1 MTVTLRLRK
10 FFQIPRTSLEI
21 QRYACDCILT
31 HPNNCMIMKTIQ
43 SIALL
48 SAIVAAPSVLADVE
62 IQVPSSVDILAVNE
76 AKPDLDGGLF
86 SSHKTLTLPDGQNQ
100 IVFQY
105 QLAFDKGNDRE
116 FVDSDAVIATFD
128 ATDTTVTFDLPKYRN
143 TAEAKSGF
151 KNLEW
156 SLVDENQNEI
166 SVKQDKLVKD
176 GMQIGRKYPQEAK
189 EYNQKGGI
197 AALAIGTTAGA
208 TAAVVQP
215 VTLPAKI
222 DGNAANTAE
231 EMLYFWYE
239 KADAETKQ
247 KFKDYVNK

>member
-1 MTVTLRLRK
+1 
-10 FFQIPRTSLEI
+10 
-21 QRYACDCILT
+21 
-31 HPNNCMIMKTIQ
+31 MKTLQ

-48 SAIVAAPSVLADVE
+48 STIIVAPNVLADVTIE
-62 IQVPSSVDILAVNE
+62 VPSSADALVDVLAVNE
-76 AKPDLDGGLF
+76 AKPDLDGGFF
-86 SSHKTLTLPDGQNQ
+86 SSSKTITVPDGVNQ
-100 IVFQY
+100 IVFKY
-105 QLAFDKGNDRE
+105 QLAFSQGNDRE
-116 FVDSDAVIATFD
+116 FVDSDTIIATFD
-128 ATDTTVTFDLPKYRN
+128 AADTALTFDMPKFRN
-143 TAEAKSGF
+143 TNEAKKGIQ
-151 KNLEW
+151 NLDW
-156 SLVDENQNEI
+156 KLVDENQNAI

-176 GMQIGRKYPQEAK
+176 GMQIGRKYPQEAR

-197 AALAIGTTAGA
+197 AALTVGASAGA
-208 TAAVVQP
+208 AAVAQP

>member
-1 MTVTLRLRK
+1 
-10 FFQIPRTSLEI
+10 
-21 QRYACDCILT
+21 
-31 HPNNCMIMKTIQ
+31 MKTLQ

-48 SAIVAAPSVLADVE
+48 STIIVAPNVLADVTIE
-62 IQVPSSVDILAVNE
+62 VPSSADALVEVLAVNE
-76 AKPDLDGGLF
+76 AKPDLDGGFF
-86 SSHKTLTLPDGQNQ
+86 SSSKTITVPDGVNQ
-100 IVFQY
+100 IVFKY
-105 QLAFDKGNDRE
+105 QLAFSQGNDRE
-116 FVDSDAVIATFD
+116 FVDSDTIIATFD
-128 ATDTTVTFDLPKYRN
+128 AADTELTFDMPKFRN
-143 TAEAKSGF
+143 TNEAKKGLQ
-151 KNLEW
+151 NLDW
-156 SLVDENQNEI
+156 KLVDENQNAI

-176 GMQIGRKYPQEAK
+176 GMQIGRKYPQEAR

-197 AALAIGTTAGA
+197 AALTVGASAGA
-208 TAAVVQP
+208 AAVAQP

>member
-1 MTVTLRLRK
+1 
-10 FFQIPRTSLEI
+10 
-21 QRYACDCILT
+21 
-31 HPNNCMIMKTIQ
+31 MIMKTLQ

-48 SAIVAAPSVLADVE
+48 STIIVAPHVLADVE

-76 AKPDLDGGLF
+76 AKPDLDGSLF
-86 SSHKTLTLPDGQNQ
+86 SSYKTLTVPDGQNQ

-116 FVDSDAVIATFD
+116 FIDSDAIIATFS
-128 ATDTTVTFDLPKYRN
+128 ATDAVLTFDMPKYRN
-143 TAEAKSGF
+143 TAEAKKSLQ
-151 KNLEW
+151 NLDW
-156 SLVDENQNEI
+156 KLVDENQNAI
-166 SVKQDKLVKD
+166 SVKQDKLIKD

-197 AALAIGTTAGA
+197 AALTLGTSAGA
-208 TAAVVQP
+208 AAVAQP

>member
-1 MTVTLRLRK
+1 
-10 FFQIPRTSLEI
+10 
-21 QRYACDCILT
+21 
-31 HPNNCMIMKTIQ
+31 MKTLK

-48 SAIVAAPSVLADVE
+48 STIIAAPQVLADVTIE
-62 IQVPSSVDILAVNE
+62 VPSSADALVEVLAVNE
-76 AKPDLDGGLF
+76 AKPDLDGGFF
-86 SSHKTLTLPDGQNQ
+86 SSSKTITVPDGVNQ
-100 IVFQY
+100 IVFKY
-105 QLAFDKGNDRE
+105 QLAFSQGNDRE
-116 FVDSDAVIATFD
+116 FVDSDTIIATFD
-128 ATDTTVTFDLPKYRN
+128 ATDTALTFDMPKFRN
-143 TAEAKSGF
+143 TNEAKKGLQ
-151 KNLEW
+151 NLDW
-156 SLVDENQNEI
+156 KLVDENQNAI
-166 SVKQDKLVKD
+166 SVKQDKLIKD

-197 AALAIGTTAGA
+197 AALTVGASAGA
-208 TAAVVQP
+208 AAAVEQP

>member
-1 MTVTLRLRK
+1 
-10 FFQIPRTSLEI
+10 
-21 QRYACDCILT
+21 
-31 HPNNCMIMKTIQ
+31 MKTLQ

-48 SAIVAAPSVLADVE
+48 STIIVAPHVLADVTIE
-62 IQVPSSVDILAVNE
+62 VPSSVDVLAVNE
-76 AKPDLDGGLF
+76 AKPDLDGSLF
-86 SSHKTLTLPDGQNQ
+86 SSHKTLTVPDGQNQ

-116 FVDSDAVIATFD
+116 FVDSDAVIATFS
-128 ATDTTVTFDLPKYRN
+128 ATDAALTFDMPKYRN
-143 TAEAKSGF
+143 TAEAKKGF
-151 KNLEW
+151 KNLDW
-156 SLVDENQNEI
+156 KLVDEDQNAI

-176 GMQIGRKYPQEAK
+176 GMQIGRKFPQEAK
-189 EYNQKGGI
+189 EYNKKGGI
-197 AALAIGTTAGA
+197 AALAMGTATGATAGA

>member
-1 MTVTLRLRK
+1 
-10 FFQIPRTSLEI
+10 
-21 QRYACDCILT
+21 
-31 HPNNCMIMKTIQ
+31 MKTLQ

-48 SAIVAAPSVLADVE
+48 STIIVAPNVLADVTIE
-62 IQVPSSVDILAVNE
+62 VPSSADALVEVLAVNE
-76 AKPDLDGGLF
+76 AKPDLDGGFF
-86 SSHKTLTLPDGQNQ
+86 SSSKTITVPDGVNQ
-100 IVFQY
+100 IVFKY
-105 QLAFDKGNDRE
+105 QLAFSQGNDRE
-116 FVDSDAVIATFD
+116 FVDSDTIIATFD
-128 ATDTTVTFDLPKYRN
+128 AADTALTFDMPKFRN
-143 TAEAKSGF
+143 TNEAKKGLQ
-151 KNLEW
+151 NLDW
-156 SLVDENQNEI
+156 KLVDENQNAI

-176 GMQIGRKYPQEAK
+176 GMQIGRKYPQEAR

-197 AALAIGTTAGA
+197 AALTVGASAG
-208 TAAVVQP
+208 AAVVAQP

>member
-1 MTVTLRLRK
+1 
-10 FFQIPRTSLEI
+10 
-21 QRYACDCILT
+21 
-31 HPNNCMIMKTIQ
+31 MKTLQ

-48 SAIVAAPSVLADVE
+48 STIIVAPHVLADVTIE
-62 IQVPSSVDILAVNE
+62 VPSSVDVLAVNE
-76 AKPDLDGGLF
+76 AKPDLDGSLF
-86 SSHKTLTLPDGQNQ
+86 SSHKTLTVPDGQNQ

-116 FVDSDAVIATFD
+116 FIDSDAIIATFD
-128 ATDTTVTFDLPKYRN
+128 AADTTLTFEMPKFRN
-143 TAEAKSGF
+143 VSEAKKGF
-151 KNLEW
+151 NNLDW
-156 SLVDENQNEI
+156 KLIDDNQNVI

-197 AALAIGTTAGA
+197 AALTIG
-208 TAAVVQP
+208 TAAVATTAIVQP

-222 DGNAANTAE
+222 DSTAGNTAE

>member
-1 MTVTLRLRK
+1 
-10 FFQIPRTSLEI
+10 
-21 QRYACDCILT
+21 
-31 HPNNCMIMKTIQ
+31 MIMKTLQ

-48 SAIVAAPSVLADVE
+48 STIIVAPHVLADVTIE
-62 IQVPSSVDILAVNE
+62 VPSSVDVLAVNE
-76 AKPDLDGGLF
+76 AKPDLDGSLF
-86 SSHKTLTLPDGQNQ
+86 SSYKTLSLPDGQNQ

-116 FVDSDAVIATFD
+116 FVDSDAVIATFS
-128 ATDTTVTFDLPKYRN
+128 ATDAALTFDMPKYRN
-143 TAEAKSGF
+143 TAEAKKGF
-151 KNLEW
+151 KNLDW
-156 SLVDENQNEI
+156 KLVDEDQNAI

-176 GMQIGRKYPQEAK
+176 GMQIGRKFPQEAK
-189 EYNQKGGI
+189 EYNKKGGI
-197 AALAIGTTAGA
+197 AALAMGTA
-208 TAAVVQP
+208 AAVVQP

-222 DGNAANTAE
+222 DANAANTAE

>member
-1 MTVTLRLRK
+1 
-10 FFQIPRTSLEI
+10 
-21 QRYACDCILT
+21 
-31 HPNNCMIMKTIQ
+31 MKTLQ

-48 SAIVAAPSVLADVE
+48 STIIVAPNVLADVTIE
-62 IQVPSSVDILAVNE
+62 VPSSADALVEVLAVNE
-76 AKPDLDGGLF
+76 AKPDLDGGFF
-86 SSHKTLTLPDGQNQ
+86 SSSKTITVPDGVNQ
-100 IVFQY
+100 IVFKY
-105 QLAFDKGNDRE
+105 QLAFSQGNDRE
-116 FVDSDAVIATFD
+116 FVDSDTIIATFD
-128 ATDTTVTFDLPKYRN
+128 AADTALTFDMPKFRN
-143 TAEAKSGF
+143 TNEAKKGLQ
-151 KNLEW
+151 NLDW
-156 SLVDENQNEI
+156 KLVDENQNAI

-176 GMQIGRKYPQEAK
+176 GMQIGRKYPQEAR

-197 AALAIGTTAGA
+197 AALTVGASAGA
-208 TAAVVQP
+208 AAVAQP

>member
-1 MTVTLRLRK
+1 
-10 FFQIPRTSLEI
+10 
-21 QRYACDCILT
+21 
-31 HPNNCMIMKTIQ
+31 MKTLQ

-48 SAIVAAPSVLADVE
+48 STIIAAPQVLADVTIE
-62 IQVPSSVDILAVNE
+62 VPSSADALVEVLAVNE
-76 AKPDLDGGLF
+76 AKPDLDGGFF
-86 SSHKTLTLPDGQNQ
+86 SSSKTITVPDGVNQ
-100 IVFQY
+100 IVFKY
-105 QLAFDKGNDRE
+105 QLAFSQGNDRE
-116 FVDSDAVIATFD
+116 FVDSDTIIATFD
-128 ATDTTVTFDLPKYRN
+128 ATDTALTFDMPKFRN
-143 TAEAKSGF
+143 TNEAKKGF
-151 KNLEW
+151 QNLDW
-156 SLVDENQNEI
+156 KLVDENQNAI
-166 SVKQDKLVKD
+166 SVKEDKLIKD

-197 AALAIGTTAGA
+197 AALTVGASAGA
-208 TAAVVQP
+208 AAAVAQP

>member
-1 MTVTLRLRK
+1 
-10 FFQIPRTSLEI
+10 
-21 QRYACDCILT
+21 
-31 HPNNCMIMKTIQ
+31 MKTIQ

-48 SAIVAAPSVLADVE
+48 SAIVAAPAVLADVE

-86 SSHKTLTLPDGQNQ
+86 SSHKTLTVPDGENQ

-116 FVDSDAVIATFD
+116 FVDSDAIIATFS
-128 ATDTTVTFDLPKYRN
+128 ATDAALTFDMPKYRN
-143 TAEAKSGF
+143 TAEAKKGF
-151 KNLEW
+151 DNLDW
-156 SLVDENQNEI
+156 KLVDENQNAI

-176 GMQIGRKYPQEAK
+176 GMQIGRKFPQEAK

-208 TAAVVQP
+208 TVAVVQP

>member
-1 MTVTLRLRK
+1 
-10 FFQIPRTSLEI
+10 
-21 QRYACDCILT
+21 
-31 HPNNCMIMKTIQ
+31 MKTLK

-48 SAIVAAPSVLADVE
+48 STIIAAPHAFADVTIE
-62 IQVPSSVDILAVNE
+62 VPSSADALVEVLAVNE
-76 AKPDLDGGLF
+76 AKPALEGGFF
-86 SSHKTLTLPDGQNQ
+86 SSSKTITVPDGVNQ
-100 IVFQY
+100 IVFKY
-105 QLAFDKGNDRE
+105 QLAFSQGNDRE
-116 FVDSDAVIATFD
+116 FVDSDTIIATFD
-128 ATDTTVTFDLPKYRN
+128 ATDTALTFDMPKFRN
-143 TAEAKSGF
+143 TNEAKKGLQ
-151 KNLEW
+151 NLDW
-156 SLVDENQNEI
+156 KLVDENQNAI
-166 SVKQDKLVKD
+166 SVKQDKLIKD

-197 AALAIGTTAGA
+197 AALTLGASAGTA
-208 TAAVVQP
+208 AAVVQP

>member
-1 MTVTLRLRK
+1 
-10 FFQIPRTSLEI
+10 
-21 QRYACDCILT
+21 
-31 HPNNCMIMKTIQ
+31 MKTLQ

-48 SAIVAAPSVLADVE
+48 STIIAAPQVLADVTIE
-62 IQVPSSVDILAVNE
+62 VPSSADALVEVLAVNE
-76 AKPDLDGGLF
+76 AKPDLDGGFF
-86 SSHKTLTLPDGQNQ
+86 SSSKTITVPDGVNQ
-100 IVFQY
+100 IVFKY
-105 QLAFDKGNDRE
+105 QLAFSQGNDRE
-116 FVDSDAVIATFD
+116 FVDSDTIIATFD
-128 ATDTTVTFDLPKYRN
+128 ATDTALTFDMPKFRN
-143 TAEAKSGF
+143 TNEAKKGLQ
-151 KNLEW
+151 NLDW
-156 SLVDENQNEI
+156 KLVDENQNAI
-166 SVKQDKLVKD
+166 SVKQDKLIKD

-197 AALAIGTTAGA
+197 AALTLGASAGA
-208 TAAVVQP
+208 AAAVAQP

>member
-1 MTVTLRLRK
+1 
-10 FFQIPRTSLEI
+10 
-21 QRYACDCILT
+21 
-31 HPNNCMIMKTIQ
+31 MKTLK

-48 SAIVAAPSVLADVE
+48 STIIAAPQVLADVTIE
-62 IQVPSSVDILAVNE
+62 VPSSADALVEVLAVNE
-76 AKPDLDGGLF
+76 AKPDLDGGFF
-86 SSHKTLTLPDGQNQ
+86 SSSKTITVPDGVNQ
-100 IVFQY
+100 IVFKY
-105 QLAFDKGNDRE
+105 QLAFSQGNDRE
-116 FVDSDAVIATFD
+116 FVDSDTIIATFD
-128 ATDTTVTFDLPKYRN
+128 ATDTALTFDMPKFRN
-143 TAEAKSGF
+143 TNEAKKGLQ
-151 KNLEW
+151 NLDW
-156 SLVDENQNEI
+156 KLVDENQNAI
-166 SVKQDKLVKD
+166 SVKQDKLIKD

-197 AALAIGTTAGA
+197 AALTVGASAG
-208 TAAVVQP
+208 AAVVAQP

>member
-1 MTVTLRLRK
+1 
-10 FFQIPRTSLEI
+10 
-21 QRYACDCILT
+21 
-31 HPNNCMIMKTIQ
+31 MKTLQ

-48 SAIVAAPSVLADVE
+48 STIIAAPKVLADVTIE
-62 IQVPSSVDILAVNE
+62 VPSSADALVEVLAVNE
-76 AKPDLDGGLF
+76 AKPDLDGGFF
-86 SSHKTLTLPDGQNQ
+86 SSSKTITVPDGVNQ
-100 IVFQY
+100 IVFKY
-105 QLAFDKGNDRE
+105 QLAFSQGNDRE
-116 FVDSDAVIATFD
+116 FVDSDTIIATFD
-128 ATDTTVTFDLPKYRN
+128 ATDTALTFDMPKFRN
-143 TAEAKSGF
+143 TNEAKKGLQ
-151 KNLEW
+151 NLDW
-156 SLVDENQNEI
+156 KLVDENQNAI
-166 SVKQDKLVKD
+166 SVKQDKLIKD

-197 AALAIGTTAGA
+197 AALTVGASAGA
-208 TAAVVQP
+208 AAAVAQP

>member
-1 MTVTLRLRK
+1 
-10 FFQIPRTSLEI
+10 
-21 QRYACDCILT
+21 
-31 HPNNCMIMKTIQ
+31 MKTLQ

-48 SAIVAAPSVLADVE
+48 STIIVAPHVLADVTLE
-62 IQVPSSVDILAVNE
+62 VPSSADALVEVLAVNE
-76 AKPDLDGGLF
+76 AKPDLDGGFF
-86 SSHKTLTLPDGQNQ
+86 SSSKTITVPDGVNQ
-100 IVFQY
+100 IVFKY
-105 QLAFDKGNDRE
+105 QLAFSQGNDRE
-116 FVDSDAVIATFD
+116 FVDSDTIIATFD
-128 ATDTTVTFDLPKYRN
+128 ATDTALTFDMPKFRN
-143 TAEAKSGF
+143 TNEAKKGLQ
-151 KNLEW
+151 NLDW
-156 SLVDENQNEI
+156 KLVDENQNAI
-166 SVKQDKLVKD
+166 SVKQDKLIKD

-197 AALAIGTTAGA
+197 AALTLGASAGA
-208 TAAVVQP
+208 AAVAQP

>member
-1 MTVTLRLRK
+1 
-10 FFQIPRTSLEI
+10 
-21 QRYACDCILT
+21 
-31 HPNNCMIMKTIQ
+31 MIMKTLQ

-48 SAIVAAPSVLADVE
+48 STIIVAPNVLADVTIE
-62 IQVPSSVDILAVNE
+62 VPSSADALVEVLAVNE
-76 AKPDLDGGLF
+76 AKPDLDGGFF
-86 SSHKTLTLPDGQNQ
+86 SSSKTITVPDGVNQ
-100 IVFQY
+100 IVFKY
-105 QLAFDKGNDRE
+105 QLAFSQGNDRE
-116 FVDSDAVIATFD
+116 FVDSDTIIATFD
-128 ATDTTVTFDLPKYRN
+128 ATNTALTFDMPKFRN
-143 TAEAKSGF
+143 TNEAKKGLQ
-151 KNLEW
+151 NLDW
-156 SLVDENQNEI
+156 KLVDENQNAI
-166 SVKQDKLVKD
+166 SVKQDKLIKD

-197 AALAIGTTAGA
+197 AALTLGASAGTA
-208 TAAVVQP
+208 AAVVQP

>member
-1 MTVTLRLRK
+1 
-10 FFQIPRTSLEI
+10 
-21 QRYACDCILT
+21 
-31 HPNNCMIMKTIQ
+31 MKTLK

-48 SAIVAAPSVLADVE
+48 STIIAAPQVLADVTIE
-62 IQVPSSVDILAVNE
+62 VPSSADALVEVLAVNE
-76 AKPDLDGGLF
+76 AKPDLDGGFF
-86 SSHKTLTLPDGQNQ
+86 SSSKTITVPDGVNQ
-100 IVFQY
+100 IVFKY
-105 QLAFDKGNDRE
+105 QLAFSQGNDRE
-116 FVDSDAVIATFD
+116 FVDSDTIIATFD
-128 ATDTTVTFDLPKYRN
+128 ATDTALTFDMPKFRN
-143 TAEAKSGF
+143 TNEAKKGLQ
-151 KNLEW
+151 NLDW
-156 SLVDENQNEI
+156 KLVDKNQNAI
-166 SVKQDKLVKD
+166 SVKQDKLIKD

-197 AALAIGTTAGA
+197 AALTVGASAGIA
-208 TAAVVQP
+208 AAVAQP

>member
-1 MTVTLRLRK
+1 
-10 FFQIPRTSLEI
+10 
-21 QRYACDCILT
+21 
-31 HPNNCMIMKTIQ
+31 MKTIQ

-48 SAIVAAPSVLADVE
+48 SAIVAAPAALADVT
-62 IQVPSSVDILAVNE
+62 IKIPSSADALVDVVAVNV
-76 AKPDLDGGLF
+76 AKPDLEGGFF
-86 SSHKTLTLPDGQNQ
+86 SSSKTITVPDGVNQ

-105 QLAFDKGNDRE
+105 QLAFSQGNDRE
-116 FVDSDAVIATFD
+116 FVDSDVIIATFD
-128 ATDTTVTFDLPKYRN
+128 AADTTLTFEMPKFRN
-143 TAEAKSGF
+143 VSEAKKGF
-151 KNLEW
+151 NNLDW
-156 SLVDENQNEI
+156 KLIDENQNVI
-166 SVKQDKLVKD
+166 SVNQDKLIKD

-197 AALAIGTTAGA
+197 AALTMGTSAVA

-222 DGNAANTAE
+222 DANAANTAE

>member
-1 MTVTLRLRK
+1 
-10 FFQIPRTSLEI
+10 
-21 QRYACDCILT
+21 
-31 HPNNCMIMKTIQ
+31 MKTLQ

-48 SAIVAAPSVLADVE
+48 STIIVAPHVLADVTIE
-62 IQVPSSVDILAVNE
+62 VPSSVDILAVNE
-76 AKPDLDGGLF
+76 AKPDLDGSLF
-86 SSHKTLTLPDGQNQ
+86 SSHKTLTVPDGQNQ

-116 FVDSDAVIATFD
+116 FVDSDAIIATFS
-128 ATDTTVTFDLPKYRN
+128 ATDTALTFDMPKFRN
-143 TAEAKSGF
+143 TADAKKGLD
-151 KNLEW
+151 NLDW
-156 SLVDENQNEI
+156 KLVDENQEAI

-176 GMQIGRKYPQEAK
+176 GMQIGRKFPQEAK
-189 EYNQKGGI
+189 EYNKKGGV
-197 AALAIGTTAGA
+197 AALTMATAAGA

-231 EMLYFWYE
+231 EMLYFWYD

-247 KFKDYVNK
+247 KFKDFVNK

>member
-1 MTVTLRLRK
+1 
-10 FFQIPRTSLEI
+10 
-21 QRYACDCILT
+21 
-31 HPNNCMIMKTIQ
+31 MKTLQ

-48 SAIVAAPSVLADVE
+48 STIIVAPHVLADVE

-76 AKPDLDGGLF
+76 AKPDLDGSLF
-86 SSHKTLTLPDGQNQ
+86 SSYKTLTVPDGQNQ

-116 FVDSDAVIATFD
+116 FIDSDAIIATFS
-128 ATDTTVTFDLPKYRN
+128 ATDAVLTFDMPKYRN
-143 TAEAKSGF
+143 TAEAKKG
-151 KNLEW
+151 LEKLDW
-156 SLVDENQNEI
+156 KLVDENQKAIN
-166 SVKQDKLVKD
+166 VKQDKLVKD

-197 AALAIGTTAGA
+197 AALTIG
-208 TAAVVQP
+208 TAAVATTAIVQP

-222 DGNAANTAE
+222 DSTAGNTAE

-239 KADAETKQ
+239 KADTETKQ

>member
-1 MTVTLRLRK
+1 
-10 FFQIPRTSLEI
+10 
-21 QRYACDCILT
+21 
-31 HPNNCMIMKTIQ
+31 MKTLK

-48 SAIVAAPSVLADVE
+48 STIIAAPHAFADVTIE
-62 IQVPSSVDILAVNE
+62 VPSSADALVEVLAVNE
-76 AKPDLDGGLF
+76 AKPALEGGFF
-86 SSHKTLTLPDGQNQ
+86 SSSKTITVPDGVNQ
-100 IVFQY
+100 IVFKY
-105 QLAFDKGNDRE
+105 QLAFSQGNDRE
-116 FVDSDAVIATFD
+116 FVDSDTIIATFD
-128 ATDTTVTFDLPKYRN
+128 ATDTALTFDMPKFRN
-143 TAEAKSGF
+143 TNEAKKGLQ
-151 KNLEW
+151 NLDW
-156 SLVDENQNEI
+156 KLVDENQNAI
-166 SVKQDKLVKD
+166 SVKQDKLIKD

-197 AALAIGTTAGA
+197 AALTVGASAGA
-208 TAAVVQP
+208 AAAAVVQP